1 MIQISIPSRMIVLSS
16 VLLLVMIA
24 SNTYLRGKIGQGAEM
39 LVTDERLISQFDTA
53 IDANKAFGDLKY
65 WLLELGVDPQ
75 ARTEDN
81 VIDAR
86 GVLTDKLDNLEGYDA
101 EGVAV
106 LRLEVGSLMD
116 TTLIAIESYA
126 ENQQALGD
134 TFLAKGLEHIRVV
147 DRRLSDMVNN
157 FDNEVAVRR
166 TDALADAA
174 RASNASLA
182 VTLIATLLGIALT
195 ILVMRSIVRP
205 LNRLMSAMTA
215 IIGGDLDTE
224 IPESGRD
231 EIGAMT
237 RALGLL
243 RDSLK
248 ERQQLMAD
256 REYADTTRRTAEVQL
271 SDAIESIS
279 EGFALYDS
287 SDRLALSNKRFTDFL
302 YRLSDGGAPIGK
314 KFGDM
319 VRTAAESGLV
329 PAAQG
334 RVTEWVEERLEAHRN
349 PSGAHVHQ
357 LRDGRWFQVNER
369 KTRDGGRVAVY
380 MDITDLKQREQQLDT
395 ANQEKDAALRELNAV
410 LDNIRY
416 GILFMDKDLN
426 IRMTN
431 RAYREIWGIEESFYT
446 PGRTLREDIERTRE
460 LGLYEIADED
470 WDRFLE
476 SRLDMVQMG
485 SLGATEMCLADGKI
499 LQFQFVVLPDGGHMA
514 TYFDITEL
522 KNAEAALRF
531 SEERYALAVKGSN
544 DGLWDW
550 DTDNDRIYISPR
562 FQEIAGMTHGET
574 VLDSEQMLSY
584 VHFDDHARHMKA
596 MHAHLRGDAEF
607 YTAEY
612 RIRCEDGS
620 DRWVL
625 NRGAGQRDASGHV
638 YRVAGS
644 LTDITVRKQA
654 EMALRN
660 AKEQAEAAT
669 RTKSQFLANVSHELR
684 TPLNAIIGLA
694 EMLREEAEESDEGDL
709 SEPLQRIVSAGRH
722 LLHLINDLLDLTK
735 IEAGRLDLHI
745 EDFHIAPMVHDVA
758 TTARGLA
765 IANDNQLAVSCND
778 DIGTMHSD
786 ITRVRQIMLNLLSN
800 AFKFTEQGAVTLEAV
815 RESVSSQDWLVVA
828 VADTGIGMSEEQIE
842 RLFQEFTPA
851 DNSMTRKY
859 GGTGLGLAISRRLCK
874 LLGGDIIVQS
884 ELHKG
889 TTFTVRLPVAGPPS
903 QPRIVD

>member
-1 MIQISIPSRMIVLSS
+1 MIQVSIPSRMIMLSS
-16 VLLLVMIA
+16 ILLLVMIA
-24 SNTYLRGKIGQGAEM
+24 SNVYLRGKIGQGAEM
-39 LVTDERLISQFDTA
+39 LITDERLISQLDTA

-65 WLLELGVDPQ
+65 WLLELGVEPR

-81 VIDAR
+81 VIEAR
-86 GVLTDKLDNLEGYDA
+86 GVLSDKLDDLEGYDR

-126 ENQQALGD
+126 ENQKVRGD
-134 TFLAKGLEHIRVV
+134 AFLAKGLGHIRVM

-157 FDNEVAVRR
+157 FDNEVAARR
-166 TDALADAA
+166 RDALADAS

-195 ILVMRSIVRP
+195 VLVMRSIVRP
-205 LNRLMSAMTA
+205 LNRLMTAMTA
-215 IIGGDLDTE
+215 IIGGDLDAE
-224 IPESGRD
+224 IPASGRD

-256 REYADTTRRTAEVQL
+256 REYAETTRRTAEVQL

-302 YRLSDGGAPIGK
+302 YRLSDGGAPVGK

-319 VRTAAESGLV
+319 VRTAAERGLV
-329 PAAQG
+329 PAAVG
-334 RVTEWVEERLEAHRN
+334 RVTEWVEERLQDHRH
-349 PSGAHVHQ
+349 PSGPHVHQ

-395 ANQEKDAALRELNAV
+395 ANQEKDTALRELNAV
-410 LDNIRY
+410 LDAIRY
-416 GILFMDKDLN
+416 GILFMDENLT

-431 RAYREIWGIEESFYT
+431 RAYREIWGIEEAFYT

-460 LGLYEIADED
+460 LGLYEVDDDD
-470 WDRFLE
+470 WDAFLE
-476 SRLDMVQMG
+476 SRLDSVQMG
-485 SLGATEMCLADGKI
+485 SQGATEMRLANGKI
-499 LQFQFVVLPDGGHMA
+499 LQFQYVDLPNGGHMA
-514 TYFDITEL
+514 TYFDITGL
-522 KNAEAALRF
+522 KKTEEALRR

-562 FQEIAGMTHGET
+562 FKEIAGMTHDKT
-574 VLDSEQMLSY
+574 VLDSEEMLSY
-584 VHFDDHARHMKA
+584 VHFDDQASHLKA
-596 MHAHLRGDAEF
+596 MQAHLRGDAEF

-612 RIRCEDGS
+612 RLRCEDGT

-644 LTDITVRKQA
+644 LTDITVRKEA

-694 EMLREEAEESDEGDL
+694 EMLREEAEESDEGDTG
-709 SEPLQRIVSAGRH
+709 EPLQRIVSAGRH

-745 EDFHIAPMVHDVA
+745 EDFHIAPMVHDVSA
-758 TTARGLA
+758 TARALA
-765 IANDNQLAVSCND
+765 IANDNQLTVHCVD

-786 ITRVRQIMLNLLSN
+786 ITRVRQILLNLLSN
-800 AFKFTEQGAVTLEAV
+800 ACKFTERGAVTLEVV
-815 RESVSSQDWLVVA
+815 RESMQSKDWLVVK
-828 VADTGIGMSEEQIE
+828 VADTGIGMSEAQIE

-874 LLGGDIIVQS
+874 LLGGEITVQS
-884 ELHKG
+884 ELDKG
-889 TTFTVRLPVAGPPS
+889 TTFSVRLPVAGPLS
-903 QPRIVD
+903 A